1 MSILTGKFLVEKL
14 QEASEISNSIGDRIY
29 PIVIPNGSVY
39 PFIVYEDS
47 GQGGDETKDGP
58 ASDNVLCTVTVVAKT
73 YNEAVTLGQAARKAV
88 EGKTACYEDFDVNEC
103 VMTTWVKG
111 YDDQL
116 PAFTV
121 SLNFEIKTTNF

>member
-14 QEASEISNSIGDRIY
+14 QEASELSNSIGDRIY

-58 ASDNVLCTVTVVAKT
+58 DRKSVV
-73 YNEAVTLGQAARKAV
+73 
-88 EGKTACYEDFDVNEC
+88 
-103 VMTTWVKG
+103 
-111 YDDQL
+111 
-116 PAFTV
+116 
-121 SLNFEIKTTNF
+121 